1 MFGFITGKIK
11 TAVIVAFSIAL
22 PVIYVLGRL
31 GGGRRVKEA
40 VLKDELEAAG
50 KRSDFYK
57 AMQDHETNIQANRP
71 RNRDE
76 LVERVRKSG
85 L

>member
-11 TAVIVAFSIAL
+11 TAIIIAFSVAL

-31 GGGRRVKEA
+31 GGGSRAKNA
-40 VLKDELEAAG
+40 VLKDELKTAQ
-50 KRSDFYK
+50 KRSGFYK
-57 AMQDHETNIQANRP
+57 AMQDHETQIQADSP

-76 LVERVRKSG
+76 LVERMRKTG

>member
-11 TAVIVAFSIAL
+11 TAIIIAFSVAL

-31 GGGRRVKEA
+31 GGGRRVKNA
-40 VLKDELEAAG
+40 VLKDELEAAN

-57 AMQDHETNIQANRP
+57 AMQGHESDIQANAP
-71 RNRDE
+71 RNRTE
-76 LVERVRKSG
+76 LVERVRRNG